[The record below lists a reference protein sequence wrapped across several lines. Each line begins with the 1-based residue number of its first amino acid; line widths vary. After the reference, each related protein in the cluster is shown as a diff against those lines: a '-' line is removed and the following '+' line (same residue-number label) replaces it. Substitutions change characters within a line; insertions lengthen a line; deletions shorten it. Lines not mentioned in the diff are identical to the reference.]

1 MSRDNPHTAI
11 TTKSVKGDL
20 IMNEIN
26 IHNFQYFLKELQKNL
41 IDLEH
46 LIEQDAVK
54 LHNLAIL
61 HNVMEK
67 MCNNWKNQLEHQR

>member
-1 MSRDNPHTAI
+1 MSLHNPHTAI

-20 IMNEIN
+20 IMNKIN

-41 IDLEH
+41 VDLEH
-46 LIEQDAVK
+46 LIEQESVK
-54 LHNLAIL
+54 LRNLVIL

-67 MCNNWKNQLEHQR
+67 MCNNWKNQLEYKK

>member
-1 MSRDNPHTAI
+1 
-11 TTKSVKGDL
+11 
-20 IMNEIN
+20 MNEIN

-46 LIEQDAVK
+46 LIEQESVK
-54 LHNLAIL
+54 LRNLAIL

-67 MCNNWKNQLEHQR
+67 MCDNWNHQLEYQGRK